1 MSPRLCRF
9 GKRRRNS
16 SRNLFYVRFFV
27 LFYIYT
33 FIINTNFAWNKVPS
47 ANESLLLCRFG
58 EKEEKVHATSSVR
71 RSDHLFNKNNGSDVI
86 STQLKYA
93 SNDFCA
99 ILFSVGA
106 FCNILCWWNM
116 LGSTF
121 WGDKGRVIPIRTKSK
136 VNWWQQRLTGVK
148 LCHGSW

>member
-71 RSDHLFNKNNGSDVI
+71 RSDHLPYKNKGSDLI
-86 STQLKYA
+86 SIQL
-93 SNDFCA
+93 
-99 ILFSVGA
+99 
-106 FCNILCWWNM
+106 NM
-116 LGSTF
+116 LLMIFAQHSSQSEPFVIFFVDEICWVQPSEVTKVGWSQLEQSQKSIGGSS
-121 WGDKGRVIPIRTKSK
+121 G
-136 VNWWQQRLTGVK
+136 
-148 LCHGSW
+148 

>member
-33 FIINTNFAWNKVPS
+33 FIITNLAWNKVPS

-58 EKEEKVHATSSVR
+58 EKEEKVHATSSAR
-71 RSDHLFNKNNGSDVI
+71 RSDHLPNKNKGSDVI

-99 ILFSVGA
+99 TLFSVGA

-121 WGDKGRVIPIRTKSK
+121 WGDKGRAIPIRTKSK

-148 LCHGSW
+148 ICQGSW